1 MPQID
6 RYAVLSLKTKEQ
18 YPRFKVKARD
28 KSWLRPIFWL
38 LQKITRQDYSSFT
51 TTIFS
56 TMYVGS
62 DWGSSSTSSKYKTL
76 RHEKKHIEQFHR
88 FPLGRWAW
96 PINHV
101 LMALAYLL
109 VLPVIWTL
117 RAKFER
123 EGYTQTLLVEYE
135 LSGPLTD
142 ARMEE
147 NARWLANTFGGSAY
161 LFMWRKR
168 AAYGWAMGVQR
179 QINAGEISNQ
189 ADRVEAPRA
198 A

>member
-1 MPQID
+1 MPSID
-6 RYAVLSLKTKEQ
+6 RFVILSQKTKDEF
-18 YPRFKVKARD
+18 PRFSVKSRD
-28 KSWLRPIFWL
+28 KSWLAPIFWL
-38 LQKITRQDYSSFT
+38 LQKVTRQDYSSFT

-88 FPLGRWAW
+88 WPLGRWAW
-96 PINHV
+96 PVNHV
-101 LMALAYLL
+101 LMSLAYLL

-117 RAKFER
+117 RARFER

-135 LSGPLTD
+135 LNGPFTD

-161 LFMWRKR
+161 LFMWRKK
-168 AAYGWAMGVQR
+168 AAYSWAMETQR
-179 QINAGEISNQ
+179 GINAGVIRNPQ
-189 ADRVEAPRA
+189 DRVEAPRA